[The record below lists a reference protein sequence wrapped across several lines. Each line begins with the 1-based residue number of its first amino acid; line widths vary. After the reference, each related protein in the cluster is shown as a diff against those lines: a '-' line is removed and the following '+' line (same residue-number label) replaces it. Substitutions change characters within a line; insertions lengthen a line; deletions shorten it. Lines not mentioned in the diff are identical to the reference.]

1 MNIFILDKNKRKSA
15 QYHVDKHIVKMPLET
30 AQLLCTARHY
40 FNESPDSIPYRNTHT
55 NHPCSVWVR
64 QTRSNYIWLCLMGI
78 ELCAEYTYRYNK
90 RHKCQDV
97 INDCID
103 NIPSGMQSGNITTF
117 VQAMDDQYKT
127 DDPVLSYRNYYNQA
141 KSHLHSWKNRPTPK
155 WII

>member
-1 MNIFILDKNKRKSA
+1 
-15 QYHVDKHIVKMPLET
+15 
-30 AQLLCTARHY
+30 
-40 FNESPDSIPYRNTHT
+40 
-55 NHPCSVWVR
+55 
-64 QTRSNYIWLCLMGI
+64 MGI

-127 DDPVLSYRNYYNQA
+127 DDPVSSYRNYYNNA
-141 KSHLHSWKNRPTPK
+141 KSHLHSWKNRPIPK